1 MHQTFAVNNRSVN
14 YNFIRNRRTSI
25 LSILRSIVSEEEWRV
40 KWARRKKK
48 FVSSGISRCAHGR
61 RCIGNVMLILRG
73 TACRTVG
80 AFQESLASPAALTMI
95 RPAARR
101 WRRYRAPRIY
111 RGDRPIYHIPIPPS
125 LHGRFSSSLPRF
137 ALLCLASDFFTR
149 GTEIPRFCYG
159 GLTYLTPVCKCTS
172 VNRLFILAPIYNLS
186 A

>member
-111 RGDRPIYHIPIPPS
+111 RGDRPIYHIPIPPPPFTDVS
-125 LHGRFSSSLPRF
+125 RPLY
-137 ALLCLASDFFTR
+137 LASLYFASPPTFLHE
-149 GTEIPRFCYG
+149 GPRS
-159 GLTYLTPVCKCTS
+159 LAS
-172 VNRLFILAPIYNLS
+172 VTVALRTLHQYVNALR
-186 A
+186 

>member
-1 MHQTFAVNNRSVN
+1 MGK
-14 YNFIRNRRTSI
+14 
-25 LSILRSIVSEEEWRV
+25 E
-40 KWARRKKK
+40 KK

-111 RGDRPIYHIPIPPS
+111 RGDRPIYHIPIPPTDVS
-125 LHGRFSSSLPRF
+125 RPLY
-137 ALLCLASDFFTR
+137 LASLYFASPPTFYT
-149 GTEIPRFCYG
+149 GPEIPRFCYG
-159 GLTYLTPVCKCTS
+159 GLTYHQY
-172 VNRLFILAPIYNLS
+172 VNALR
-186 A
+186 

>member
-1 MHQTFAVNNRSVN
+1 MG
-14 YNFIRNRRTSI
+14 
-25 LSILRSIVSEEEWRV
+25 EE
-40 KWARRKKK
+40 KK

-111 RGDRPIYHIPIPPS
+111 RGDRPIYHIPIPP
-125 LHGRFSSSLPRF
+125 HGRFSSSLPRF
-137 ALLCLASDFFTR
+137 ALLCLASDFLHR
-149 GTEIPRFCYG
+149 ARDPSLLLRWPYVP
-159 GLTYLTPVCKCTS
+159 PVCKCTS